1 MEPVEEY
8 RERQRVFVPTR
19 SALPLVPPPPPSMLS
34 PAGAQNSRWSSDHPW
49 RPQGQRPDYLQE
61 PNHHWPVRIA
71 ILAVIVALNFFLST
85 GVLFLVNGVGLIV
98 LLDSLNK
105 VWFGLRGRLPR
116 LRWTTFPAFTGG
128 RLEGVLVARP
138 SPEVIGP
145 VQAVLRCVHDER
157 VEEGGEVCY
166 EPTAIYRQ
174 IQELPVEGERLR
186 DVAFKFDIPDD
197 LPGTDLKRPD
207 AVYWQLALRIPVIGP
222 DQELVYLVPI
232 YSQTQD

>member
-1 MEPVEEY
+1 MQPVEEY
-8 RERQRVFVPTR
+8 RELQRVFVPTR
-19 SALPLVPPPPPSMLS
+19 SALPLVPPSPPSMPS

-49 RPQGQRPDYLQE
+49 RPQGQGPDYLRE
-61 PNHHWPVRIA
+61 PNHRWPVRIA

-105 VWFGLRGRLPR
+105 LWFSYWGRLPKM
-116 LRWTTFPAFTGG
+116 RWTTFPSFIGG

-138 SPEVIGP
+138 SPEVIGA
-145 VQAVLRCVHDER
+145 VQAVLRCVQDR
-157 VEEGGEVCY
+157 KVEEGGGVSY

-174 IQELPVEGERLR
+174 VQELPVEGERLR
-186 DVAFKFDIPDD
+186 DVSFKFDIPAD

-207 AVYWQLALRIPVIGP
+207 AIYWQLAVRIPVLGP

-232 YSQTQD
+232 YSQL